1 MRRALSLLA
10 LLVPAALLA
19 GCDSA
24 TFNDNNIGCDRVHS
38 FSLGNSASGTLD
50 TGDCVLT
57 DGSAVELYRFRIND
71 FRTVYVSASSNN
83 VDPYVEILDQSG
95 NVIAEE
101 DNGGSGYSE
110 LTTDLSSGTYYIA
123 VTTYQPGDYGDFV
136 LDTDY
141 Q

>member
-19 GCDSA
+19 GCDSS
-24 TFNDNNIGCDRVHS
+24 TFNDDRIGCDRVHS
-38 FSLGNSASGTLD
+38 FSLGSSASGSLD

-71 FRTVYVSASSNN
+71 FRTVYVTATSNN
-83 VDPYVEILDQSG
+83 VDPYVEILDQNG

-101 DNGGSGYSE
+101 DNGGAGFSE
-110 LTTDLSSGTYYIA
+110 LTTDLASGTYYIA
-123 VTTYQPGDYGDFV
+123 VTTFQPGDYGDFF

>member
-24 TFNDNNIGCDRVHS
+24 TFNDDRIGCDRVHS
-38 FSLGNSASGTLD
+38 FSLGSSTNGSLD
-50 TGDCVLT
+50 PSDCVLT

-71 FRTVYVSASSNN
+71 FRTVFVSATSSN
-83 VDPYVEILDQSG
+83 VDPYVEILDQNG

-101 DNGGSGYSE
+101 DNGGAGFSE
-110 LTTDLSSGTYYIA
+110 LAVDLSSGTYYIA
-123 VTTYQPGDYGDFV
+123 VTTYQPGDYGDFF